1 MSLATINNK
10 LAQINGDLIEP
21 VVSKGPVVRPTR
33 GLIYKTYFDVTINR
47 NGYTNNC
54 KDNPVVNN
62 VALKPHSELE
72 EIIIV
77 PATGGTKY
85 KWFCSKNG
93 NRTNGIDVVT
103 FSDGPFSGKTGLDFG
118 IYTQSVYGEVITWNG
133 YTGSPGP
140 TNETPYNYVLVNGTY
155 VPKYKKIQTN
165 CWFKFH
171 GSVLL
176 DGLGLWHGI
185 EKISKVDGVSTLN
198 FNYEFVKKTY
208 YDTTTYNGAVLLSEL
223 DGDDVNLCYVPCSED
238 EWHQLTQIRTD
249 DRNLYIYLDGNLILH
264 IHLNDATY
272 GSSPDELYANCNEG
286 YIGVGSLSIP
296 SEDYVNGVRF
306 NLTSFSI
313 CNRDNSYNNHMNVPT
328 YY

>member
-21 VVSKGPVVRPTR
+21 VVSKGPVVRPIR

-77 PATGGTKY
+77 PATGANYY
-85 KWFCSKNG
+85 KWFCLKSG
-93 NRTNGIDVVT
+93 NKTYGIDVVT
-103 FSDGPFSGKTGLDFG
+103 FTDGPFSGKTGLEQG
-118 IYTQSVYGEVITWNG
+118 IYTQSVSGEIITWNG
-133 YTGSPGP
+133 YTGAIGE
-140 TNETPYNYVLVNGTY
+140 TNETPYNYILTDHTF
-155 VPKYKKIQTN
+155 VPKYRTIQTN

-176 DGLGLWHGI
+176 SGLGMWYGV
-185 EKISKVDGVSTLN
+185 EKISKVNGVPTLN
-198 FNYEFVKKTY
+198 FSYTRVESSW
-208 YDTTTYNGAVLLSEL
+208 YDTNTYNGAVLLEEL
-223 DGDDVNLCYVPCSED
+223 NGYDTNLCYVPCSED

-249 DRNLYIYLDGNLILH
+249 DKNLYIYLDGNLILH
-264 IHLNDATY
+264 I
-272 GSSPDELYANCNEG
+272 SPKEGRAPDLLYQDCNNG
-286 YIGVGSLSIP
+286 YIGASELAIP
-296 SEDYVNGVRF
+296 EENYDNGVRF

>member
-47 NGYTNNC
+47 DGYTNNC

-77 PATGGTKY
+77 PQTGSTKY
-85 KWFCSKNG
+85 KWFCSKRG

-118 IYTQSVYGEVITWNG
+118 IYTQSVSGSGITWNG
-133 YTGSPGP
+133 YTGAIGP
-140 TNETPYNYVLVNGTY
+140 TNETPYNYVLVNNTY
-155 VPKYKKIQTN
+155 VPKYKTIQTN

-171 GSVLL
+171 GSVVVS
-176 DGLGLWHGI
+176 GLGLWGGVQ
-185 EKISKVDGVSTLN
+185 KTSKVNGVRTLN
-198 FNYEFVKKTY
+198 FGYSSVEKSW
-208 YDTTTYNGAVLLSEL
+208 YDTNTYNGAVLLEEL
-223 DGDDVNLCYVPCSED
+223 NGDDMNLCYVPCSED
-238 EWHQLTQIRTD
+238 EWHQITQIRID

-264 IHLNDATY
+264 IRPNDRRY
-272 GSSPDELYANCNEG
+272 ESSPDLLYQNCNEG
-286 YIGVGSLSIP
+286 YIGVGALSIP
-296 SEDYVNGVRF
+296 SEDYDNGVRF